1 MPLTSPFNMTLYG
14 AARAFSRV
22 NQDNFGS
29 EFLSKFT
36 SGTTPVECRLKFS
49 HANEGKS
56 SSAKMERHVADITIT
71 EYPNG
76 LPVVVYQAYY
86 HIRAPKSGTATVTD
100 EMAKALASYVNTN
113 ATTLLAWEV

>member
-14 AARAFSRV
+14 AARAFSRI
-22 NQDNFGS
+22 NQDNYGS
-29 EFLSKFT
+29 EFVSKFT

-56 SSAKMERHVADITIT
+56 SSAKMERHIVDLMIT

-76 LPVVVYQAYY
+76 LPVVVYQTYV

-100 EMAKALASYVNTN
+100 EMAKAVASYTNTN
-113 ATTLLAWEV
+113 ATALLAWEA